1 MTYEILIVFGVI
13 ILAVILFAT
22 EKISVDLTAIL
33 VMSLLLVSGIITPEE
48 GIAGFSNTATITVGA
63 MFIVSEALKKTGA
76 VNYLGIVSSKIFKY
90 NFWVGLV
97 GTMVVVGIVSAFIN
111 NTPVVAVFIP
121 ILLSV
126 SMDNKINPSKL
137 LMPISFASMFG
148 GVCTLIGTSTNI
160 LVSSIAVEHG
170 LEPLKMFEFSS
181 LGIVFFGAGMIFMFL
196 FGVRMIPK
204 RKYEGELTEKYDMHD
219 YLTDI
224 ILLPSAESIGSR
236 IPDSPLVKEL
246 DIDILE
252 VIRNNSRLLRP
263 VSEIYLQSNDILRV
277 RCDIKQIQKLKDR
290 IGIKLQ
296 SDLTL
301 HDEDFKTEDLELVEV
316 IVAPNAELIGK
327 TIKSSRFRNVFH
339 ANALA
344 IRQRGKL
351 LRKGFTETK
360 LKAGDAI
367 LVEVRKEDYYNLRS
381 NPNFVIVS
389 EIELPKFNK
398 KKIIPALLIVMGI
411 ILTATLNIFPIM
423 VSALLGCIL
432 LVATKCISLEE
443 TYKAVDWK
451 VIFLLGGILS
461 LGVALEKTGAA
472 LFVSNKMIDLLGGI
486 GPVAVVAALFFLTS
500 VLTSIMSN
508 NATAVLLAPIAI
520 SAAATM
526 NVDPKPF
533 LMAVTFAASASFITP
548 VGYQTNTMIYG
559 VGQYKFSDFLKV
571 GTPLNLIFWILATIL
586 IPVFYPF

>member
-1 MTYEILIVFGVI
+1 MTFEMLIVFGII

-33 VMSLLLVSGIITPEE
+33 VMSLLLVSGIITAEE

-76 VNYLGIVSSKIFKY
+76 VNYLGIISSKIFKY
-90 NFWVGLV
+90 NFWVGLI
-97 GTMVVVGIVSAFIN
+97 GTMFVVGIVSAFIN

-126 SMDNKINPSKL
+126 SMDNKINPSRL

-181 LGIVFFGAGMIFMFL
+181 LGIVFFGAGMMFMVL

-224 ILLPSAESIGSR
+224 ILLPGAESVGSR

-252 VIRNNSRLLRP
+252 VIRNNRRLLRP
-263 VSEIYLQSNDILRV
+263 VSEIYLQVNDTLRV
-277 RCDIKQIQKLKDR
+277 RCDLKQIQKLKDR
-290 IGIKLQ
+290 MGIKLQ

-301 HDEDFKTEDLELVEV
+301 HDDDFKTEDLELVEV
-316 IVAPNAELIGK
+316 IIAPNAELIGK
-327 TIKSSRFRNVFH
+327 TIKTSRFRNVFH

-351 LRKGFTETK
+351 LRKGFSETK

-367 LVEVRKEDYYNLRS
+367 LVEVRKEDNYNLRS

-389 EIELPKFNK
+389 EIELPKFNT

-472 LFVSNKMIDLLGGI
+472 LLVSNKMIDLLGGI

-500 VLTSIMSN
+500 ILTSIMSN

-559 VGQYKFSDFLKV
+559 VGQYKFTDFLKV

>member
-224 ILLPSAESIGSR
+224 ILLPSAESIGAR

-548 VGYQTNTMIYG
+548 VGYQTNTIIYG

>member
-1 MTYEILIVFGVI
+1 MTYEMLFVFGVI
-13 ILAVILFAT
+13 LLAIFLFAT

-33 VMSLLLVSGIITPEE
+33 VMALLLVSGIISPEE

-76 VNYLGIVSSKIFKY
+76 VNYLGIFSSKIFKF

-97 GTMVVVGIVSAFIN
+97 GTMLVVGIISAFIN

-126 SMDNKINPSKL
+126 SIDNKINPSKL

-160 LVSSIAVEHG
+160 LVSSIAVENG
-170 LEPLKMFEFSS
+170 LEPLRMFEFSS
-181 LGIVFFGAGMIFMFL
+181 LGIVFFGAGMMFMVF

-204 RKYEGELTEKYDMHD
+204 RKYEGELTEKYEMHD

-224 ILLPSAESIGSR
+224 ILLPDAESVGSR

-252 VIRNNSRLLRP
+252 VIRNNRRLLRP
-263 VSEIYLQSNDILRV
+263 VSEIYLQADDTLRV
-277 RCDIKQIQKLKDR
+277 KCDLKQIQKLKDR

-301 HDEDFKTEDLELVEV
+301 HDEDFKSEDLELVEV
-316 IVAPNAELIGK
+316 IIAPNAELIGK
-327 TIKSSRFRNVFH
+327 SIKSSRFRNVFR

-344 IRQRGKL
+344 IRHRGKL
-351 LRKGFTETK
+351 LHKGFSETN

-367 LVEVRKEDYYNLRS
+367 LVEVRKEDHFNLRS

-389 EIELPKFNK
+389 EIELQKFNK
-398 KKIIPALLIVMGI
+398 KKIIPALLIVLGI

-443 TYKAVDWK
+443 TYKAVDWQ

-486 GPVAVVAALFFLTS
+486 GPVAIVAALFFLTS
-500 VLTSIMSN
+500 ILTSIMSN
-508 NATAVLLAPIAI
+508 NATAVLFAPIAI